1 MTRPALKDIVMRPTV
16 WIPPAAAAVLVG
28 VLVVDPPAER
38 QEPARVVRRVGSG
51 PDVDGP
57 VGGFTGKPNPA
68 LGALVLEVTE
78 RPSPDR
84 AVVRARWARA
94 EGAHGCSLDLLVP
107 EGATLLEGKPQ
118 VVIGDDEVAG
128 EASWLLDFPTDRDL
142 DLVARFCGT
151 NDRGDEAM
159 EAVVQLVVAKR

>member
-16 WIPPAAAAVLVG
+16 WIPLAAAAVLVG

-38 QEPARVVRRVGSG
+38 KEPARVVRRVGSG

-118 VVIGDDEVAG
+118 VVIGDDEAAAG
-128 EASWLLDFPTDRDL
+128 EVTLKPMRGGEQRRVSLDELAPALAEQLFAVD
-142 DLVARFCGT
+142 
-151 NDRGDEAM
+151 GDDGG
-159 EAVVQLVVAKR
+159 L